1 VAPTVTADVV
11 AAIGVLEFNSVA
23 VLIESPTRF
32 SDEDVYGPSPLTIV
46 APAAGR
52 EEKIVAVMPVLTL

>member
-1 VAPTVTADVV
+1 MSPRSIEVLAESRSASSRLALKLTA
-11 AAIGVLEFNSVA
+11 GNR
-23 VLIESPTRF
+23 TH
-32 SDEDVYGPSPLTIV
+32 PLRTV